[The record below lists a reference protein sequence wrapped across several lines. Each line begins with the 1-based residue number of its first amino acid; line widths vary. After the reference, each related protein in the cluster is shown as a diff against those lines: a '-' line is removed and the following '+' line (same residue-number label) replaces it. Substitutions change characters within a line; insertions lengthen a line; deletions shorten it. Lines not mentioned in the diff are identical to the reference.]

1 MRYFMLFGWCTF
13 LYVIFEIG
21 YHKID
26 FALNKQCAFAMK
38 TSMFSA

>member
-1 MRYFMLFGWCTF
+1 MRNIMLFGWCTY

-26 FALNKQCAFAMK
+26 FALDEQCAFAMK